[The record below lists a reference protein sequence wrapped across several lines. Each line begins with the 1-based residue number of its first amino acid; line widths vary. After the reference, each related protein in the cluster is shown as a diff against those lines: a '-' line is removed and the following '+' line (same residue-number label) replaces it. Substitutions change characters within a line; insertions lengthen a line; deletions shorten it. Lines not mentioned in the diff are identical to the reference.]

1 MTRCV
6 SRDAVVNILINLW
19 VCFHVSSLKAR
30 SVHIKNVTEINFDK
44 EVNYYSTSMRC
55 RYPVLVAIGH
65 PGFVFHF
72 DDSFCESE
80 SNSDLWSSWSFIFEK
95 EYRLRERARH
105 FGWGRIQ
112 DIFPPGT
119 TLGTG
124 RRFHFH
130 FLFPAFSFSLLFP
143 HLFSLRANPLQL
155 WTITLGFFSRKQI
168 KLDFS
173 LFSKLHKKIQ
183 RKLCFCQIN
192 KKLQKC
198 VVPMMIV
205 FLIVCTTTC
214 Q

>member
-1 MTRCV
+1 
-6 SRDAVVNILINLW
+6 
-19 VCFHVSSLKAR
+19 
-30 SVHIKNVTEINFDK
+30 
-44 EVNYYSTSMRC
+44 MRC

-130 FLFPAFSFSLLFP
+130 FFCLFSAFSFSLLFP

-173 LFSKLHKKIQ
+173 LFSKLHKKF
-183 RKLCFCQIN
+183 KENSVFAKST
-192 KKLQKC
+192 KKVQKC